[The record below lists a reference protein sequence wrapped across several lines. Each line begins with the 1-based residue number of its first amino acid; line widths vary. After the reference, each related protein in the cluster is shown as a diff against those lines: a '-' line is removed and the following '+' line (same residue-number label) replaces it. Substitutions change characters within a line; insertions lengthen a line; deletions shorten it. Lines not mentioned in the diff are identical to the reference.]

1 LAIDPFDHN
10 TVYYGC
16 QVVFSTS
23 NGGQSWRVISP
34 DLSTRDS
41 SRVVS
46 SGGIVGD
53 NLGQF
58 YGEVVFAIAPSEI
71 QRGLIWAGTNDGQL
85 WLTKD
90 GGGAW
95 TNLTKNINGLP
106 AWGTIRKIEPSHF
119 DAGTAYVAVDFHM
132 MDDRR
137 PYVYKTTDFGA
148 TWTRLSDGLPNDH
161 PLSYVMAVAENPNRK
176 GMLFAG
182 TGHGFYYSL
191 DDGARWTQFKEGLP
205 AAPVTW
211 IVVPKTWHDVVV
223 STYGRGVYILR
234 DIAPLE
240 ESGAGAQLASAGAR
254 LFAPHPGYRQARA
267 GHGDITFALAAA
279 DRVPVRVQIL
289 DSTGAVIRTIQ
300 QPTRVGLNRAS
311 WDLRYDAPKRVELR
325 TTPEANPHIWEEPRF
340 KGRAIRP
347 ITHWGIQ
354 GPQSSGPLAMPG
366 HYAVRIIVGKDTS
379 AGKPLQVLRDPQI
392 ASSDADLLAS
402 TQTQIR
408 IRDDMNAAAEMIN
421 KLEIV
426 RKQIEDQRKTAAS
439 SGDVSSAL
447 AALDA
452 KLLGVELRLLTRSD
466 LNSDDKYYV
475 EAYKVYLNLI
485 WLAGEVGTGAGDV
498 AGGADSR
505 PTDTSLEVLAAIEK
519 DLEAA
524 KAEYTK
530 VMTED
535 VPAFNKAMS
544 GKVNALTEIAAPSR

>member
-1 LAIDPFDHN
+1 
-10 TVYYGC
+10 
-16 QVVFSTS
+16 
-23 NGGQSWRVISP
+23 
-34 DLSTRDS
+34 
-41 SRVVS
+41 
-46 SGGIVGD
+46 
-53 NLGQF
+53 
-58 YGEVVFAIAPSEI
+58 
-71 QRGLIWAGTNDGQL
+71 
-85 WLTKD
+85 
-90 GGGAW
+90 
-95 TNLTKNINGLP
+95 
-106 AWGTIRKIEPSHF
+106 
-119 DAGTAYVAVDFHM
+119 
-132 MDDRR
+132 
-137 PYVYKTTDFGA
+137 
-148 TWTRLSDGLPNDH
+148 
-161 PLSYVMAVAENPNRK
+161 MAVAENPNRK

-191 DDGARWTQFKEGLP
+191 DDGAHWTQFKEGLP

-211 IVVPKTWHDVVV
+211 IVVPKKWHDVVV

-240 ESGAGAQLASAGAR
+240 ESGAGPQLASAGTR
-254 LFAPHPGYRQARA
+254 LFAPHPGYRQTRA
-267 GHGDITFALAAA
+267 GHADITFSLAAA
-279 DRVPVRVQIL
+279 DRVPARVQIL

-300 QPTRVGLNRAS
+300 QPTRAGLNRAS
-311 WDLRYDAPKRVELR
+311 WDLRHDAPKRVELR
-325 TTPEANPHIWEEPRF
+325 TTPDANPHIWEEPRF
-340 KGRAIRP
+340 RGKAVRP

-354 GPQSSGPLAMPG
+354 GPQSTGPLGVPG
-366 HYAVRIIVGKDTS
+366 RYAARVIVGKDTTPAQS
-379 AGKPLQVLRDPQI
+379 FEILRDPQI

-402 TQTQIR
+402 TQAQIR

-426 RKQIEDQRKTAAS
+426 RKQIEDQRKAATATPDIA
-439 SGDVSSAL
+439 SAL
-447 AALDA
+447 TALDA
-452 KLLGVELRLLTRSD
+452 RLLGVELRLLTKSD

-544 GKVNALTEIAAPSR
+544 GKVNALTEIAMPGK